1 MPQQSYAHMN
11 MDIEQEYR
19 AIEAA
24 LLNNPRG
31 RWFLAE
37 HGRRARRLDTAVLEA
52 AIERLQNSIR
62 QPPALLGQLQN
73 EVEQLREFI
82 NETRNEL
89 MARPPRVDSDAPSHS
104 PPEGILRAAE
114 ELHELAWTLQTNDVN
129 TEACEKI
136 ARQASAIYAL
146 SVRQALESERM
157 QKLAVALDAASARLN
172 AILDTIAH
180 ESQVDDTPPL
190 PPNEVME
197 MTSLLSEHIEPPI
210 DDENDQAAEAS
221 SHEGDKSGLEALL
234 DRG

>member
-1 MPQQSYAHMN
+1 MPQQSYAQIN

-62 QPPALLGQLQN
+62 QPPALLGQLRN

-82 NETRNEL
+82 LETRNEL
-89 MARPPRVDSDAPSHS
+89 MSRPPRVDSDAPSNS
-104 PPEGILRAAE
+104 PPDGILRAAE

-157 QKLAVALDAASARLN
+157 QKLASALDAASARLN
-172 AILDTIAH
+172 AILETIVH

-190 PPNEVME
+190 PPDEVIE
-197 MTSLLSEHIEPPI
+197 MNSLFSENIEPPI
-210 DDENDQAAEAS
+210 ADQSDQETNAITTENEKDGIEN
-221 SHEGDKSGLEALL
+221 LL
-234 DRG
+234 DRS